1 MNSIIGVSSK
11 VTQINAIRAAQSS
24 ESVSYFF
31 YAINIVTSCL
41 RVYTNVVRP
50 TWEPMV
56 VVNLLTNG
64 VVANCMVIITIAKY
78 RGKVVKTKKD
88 E

>member
-11 VTQINAIRAAQSS
+11 ITQISAIRAAQSS

-31 YAINIVTSCL
+31 YSINIMTSSL
-41 RVYTNVVRP
+41 RVYTNMIRP
-50 TWEPMV
+50 SWEPMV
-56 VVNLLTNG
+56 VVNLLTNMA
-64 VVANCMVIITIAKY
+64 ANCVVIVTIASY
-78 RGKVVKTKKD
+78 REGAAKIKKD